1 MDKIEK
7 IMNWADKTIENMKGL
22 FGFADWKIAV
32 KIDPSDDED
41 YAYSTNIKYLDKE
54 MVIALTTLFF
64 DLDKEQ
70 QLNILIHELIHSRLL
85 VAQLKTEKMTEDI
98 KYYNEEEAVNDITNG
113 VMYFLERSKR
123 K

>member
-7 IMNWADKTIENMKGL
+7 IVNWADKTIENMKGL

-32 KIDPSDDED
+32 KIDPNDDENF
-41 YAYSTNIKYLDKE
+41 AYSTNVNYLDKE
-54 MVIALTTLFF
+54 MVIVLTNLFF
-64 DLDKEQ
+64 NLDKEQ
-70 QLNILIHELIHSRLL
+70 QLNTLIHELIHSRIHI
-85 VAQLKTEKMTEDI
+85 AQLKTEKMTEDI

>member
-41 YAYSTNIKYLDKE
+41 YAYSTNINYLDKE

-64 DLDKEQ
+64 NLDKEQ
-70 QLNILIHELIHSRLL
+70 QLNTLIHELIHSRLL